1 MLALG
6 TVGGVFLWEVVLKP
20 AREKHRARLEAAYPV
35 TYAVHRVAGG
45 WSVLVT
51 GGNGWSIDSET
62 FTSGSKE
69 AAMRDAK
76 KWVEKKREIKYV
88 ERGKF

>member
-1 MLALG
+1 MLFLG
-6 TVGGVFLWEVVLKP
+6 TVGGVYVWEAVIKP
-20 AREKHRARLEAAYPV
+20 IRARHRARLEAAYPV
-35 TYAVHRVAGG
+35 TYAVHKVAGG

-51 GGNGWSIDSET
+51 GGAGWSIDSET
-62 FTSGSKE
+62 FTARSKD

-76 KWVEKKREIKYV
+76 KWVEKKRQIKYV